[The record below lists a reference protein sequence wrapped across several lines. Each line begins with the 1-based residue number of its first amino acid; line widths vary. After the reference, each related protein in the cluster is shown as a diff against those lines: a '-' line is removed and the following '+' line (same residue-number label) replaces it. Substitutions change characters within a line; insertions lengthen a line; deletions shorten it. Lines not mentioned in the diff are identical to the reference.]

1 MASLAELEHALINAD
16 AAGDVDAARTLAGEI
31 TRMRSVSLPAA
42 TSGAGDLSVN
52 NVVRSAATGV
62 PIIGGALNQMNA
74 ATNAALAPLLNPLFS
89 EENQLKGATFAER
102 RAESLRQQQGM
113 DRDFAAQHPVVDTA
127 AQMAGGVAGTLPAV
141 MAAPAAFGAGAGSIG
156 ARSLA
161 SMVSGGA
168 IGGTDAAVRSGGDL
182 RSTTIGGGLGT
193 IIGAASPALSA
204 GAGKVAAAIADRAG
218 GFSKPT
224 GALSALPKPAAN
236 YALETLGDPA
246 RQATLRADL
255 DRLGPQAMLADVSP
269 EWMGVARGAAS
280 QPGMRDEIAVPLLN
294 RDAAKNARLQADMD
308 NAIGAPPV
316 PSQVEAGI
324 TAGQRDLGPQYGEV
338 FRGARAVNTEP
349 LAHAIEADA
358 INMRGPAQ
366 RAAQQ
371 VRGML
376 DIHGAPGN
384 LDPNPGTLF
393 QTRQAIDGMLAGETN
408 PQVIRTLSGY
418 RQRVDDMLGQA
429 VPGIKDVDA
438 QFAELARQRDA
449 LGRGQQVLD
458 SGRTAPRP
466 QELAQEVQQ
475 GALPQGRMVGPS
487 AAPLRMRQGARA
499 ELDRVVGTNAND
511 PAALQRLVK
520 SEGDW
525 NRDRLRTLF
534 GPRADDVLNSIDRE
548 TTFFRTN
555 NRVTSGSDT
564 AMANRFGD
572 FLDQAATPS
581 KIPTDSTITGMILR
595 SAQKAG
601 QKVVGANA
609 EEKAAR
615 FAKDLGRLA
624 VAQGPARDQIVQ
636 SLMDTARRRQSLDP
650 INSAAREVARVL
662 LASSPPAA
670 NRRLIEQ

>member
-1 MASLAELEHALINAD
+1 MASIQELEHALINAD

-31 TRMRSVSLPAA
+31 TRMRSVDPTAA
-42 TSGAGDLSVN
+42 TSGGQGELSVN
-52 NVVRSAATGV
+52 NVVRSSATGV

-74 ATNAALAPLLNPLFS
+74 ATNAGLSYVLNPLFS
-89 EENQLKGATFAER
+89 EENQLKGTFAER

-113 DRDFAAQHPVVDTA
+113 DRDFAAQHPVVDTV
-127 AQMAGGVAGTLPAV
+127 AQVAGGVAGTLPAV
-141 MAAPAAFGAGAGSIG
+141 LAAPAAFGAGTGSLF

-161 SMVSGGA
+161 SMASGGT
-168 IGGTDAAVRSGGDL
+168 IGGVDAAVRSGGDL
-182 RSTTIGGGLGT
+182 RSTAIGSGLGT
-193 IIGAASPALSA
+193 VIGAASPALSA
-204 GAGKVAAAIADRAG
+204 GAGKVAAAMADRIG

-236 YALETLGDPA
+236 YALETLGDPT
-246 RQATLRADL
+246 RQAALRADL

-280 QPGMRDEIAVPLLN
+280 QPGMRDEVAVPLLT

-308 NAIGAPPV
+308 GAIGSPTV

-338 FRGARAVNTEP
+338 FRDARAVNAEP
-349 LAHAIEADA
+349 LSHAIEVDA

-393 QTRQAIDGMLAGETN
+393 QTRQAIDGMLEGEVN
-408 PQVIRTLSGY
+408 PQVVNTLTRY
-418 RQRVDDMLGQA
+418 RAQVDDILSQS
-429 VPGIKDVDA
+429 VPRLKEVDA

-449 LGRGQQVLD
+449 LGRGQQVLE

-466 QELAQEVQQ
+466 QELMQEVSQ

-487 AAPLRMRQGARA
+487 AIPFRMRQGARA

-525 NRDRLRTLF
+525 NRDRMRTLF

-564 AMANRFGD
+564 AMASRFGD

-601 QKVVGANA
+601 QKIVGANA

-624 VAQGPARDQIVQ
+624 VAQGSARDQIVQ

-650 INSAAREVARVL
+650 INDAAREVARVL

-670 NRRLIEQ
+670 NRRLTAQ

>member
-1 MASLAELEHALINAD
+1 MADDPWADFIPQSHPQKDPWAEFLVNAP
-16 AAGDVDAARTLAGEI
+16 
-31 TRMRSVSLPAA
+31 SSSA
-42 TSGAGDLSVN
+42 TASGQAGDLSVN
-52 NVVRSAATGV
+52 NVVRATATGV
-62 PIIGGALNQMNA
+62 PIVGGVLNQMNA

-113 DRDFAAQHPVVDTA
+113 DRDFAAQHPVIDTA
-127 AQMAGGVAGTLPAV
+127 AQLTGGVAGIAPAV
-141 MAAPAAFGAGAGSIG
+141 MAAPAAFGAGAGSLA
-156 ARSLA
+156 ARSAA
-161 SMVSGGA
+161 SALTGGGIGGA
-168 IGGTDAAVRSGGDL
+168 DAAVRSGGDI
-182 RSTTIGGGLGT
+182 RSTTVGGVLGLGL
-193 IIGAASPALSA
+193 G
-204 GAGKVAAAIADRAG
+204 GAGPGLAAGVGKGVTSLADRFG
-218 GFSKPT
+218 GFSSPT
-224 GALSALPKPAAN
+224 GVLSALPRPAAN
-236 YALETLGDPA
+236 YALETVGDTT
-246 RQATLRADL
+246 RQAAMQAELA
-255 DRLGPQAMLADVSP
+255 RLGPQATLADVSP

-280 QPGMRDEIAVPLLN
+280 RPGMRDEIVTPLLA
-294 RDAAKNARLQADMD
+294 RDAAKNARLQTDMD
-308 NAIGAPPV
+308 AAIGPPVV
-316 PSQVEAGI
+316 PSQLETGI
-324 TAGQRDLGPQYGEV
+324 TTGQRDIGPQYGEV

-349 LAHAIEADA
+349 LAHVIEADA

-366 RAAQQ
+366 KAAKQ

-376 DIHGAPGN
+376 DIDGAPGN

-418 RQRVDDMLGQA
+418 RQRVDEMLANA

-449 LGRGQQVLD
+449 LGRGQQVLE

-475 GALPQGRMVGPS
+475 GALPQGRLVGPS
-487 AAPLRMRQGARA
+487 AEAFRLRQGARA

-548 TTFFRTN
+548 TTFYRTN

-564 AMANRFGD
+564 AMAGRFGD
-572 FLDQAATPS
+572 FLDGAATPS
-581 KIPTDSTITGMILR
+581 SIPTDTTITGAILR
-595 SAQKAG
+595 GAQKVG
-601 QKVVGANA
+601 QKALGSNA
-609 EEKAAR
+609 EARAAQ

-624 VAQGPARDQIVQ
+624 VAQGPSRDAIVRA
-636 SLMDTARRRQSLDP
+636 LMETAERRQSLDP
-650 INSAAREVARVL
+650 INRSAREVARLL
-662 LASSPPAA
+662 LASSPPVA
-670 NRRLIEQ
+670 NQRLVGQ

>member
-1 MASLAELEHALINAD
+1 MAGPWERYKSAPDETGPWSKYAEPTA
-16 AAGDVDAARTLAGEI
+16 T
-31 TRMRSVSLPAA
+31 PAA
-42 TSGAGDLSVN
+42 SGGQGELSVN

-113 DRDFAAQHPVVDTA
+113 DRDFSAQHPVVDTA
-127 AQMAGGVAGTLPAV
+127 AQIAGGVAGVAPAM
-141 MAAPAAFGAGAGSIG
+141 MAAPAAFGGGG
-156 ARSLA
+156 GTMVARSMA
-161 SMVSGGA
+161 SMLTGGGIGGA
-168 IGGTDAAVRSGGDL
+168 DAAVRSGADL
-182 RSTTIGGGLGT
+182 RSTGLGGLTGGGLGL
-193 IIGAASPALSA
+193 IAPGVSS
-204 GAGKVAAAIADRAG
+204 GAGRVAAALADRVG

-224 GALSALPKPAAN
+224 GVLSALPKPAAN
-236 YALETLGDPA
+236 YAFETLGDPA
-246 RQATLRADL
+246 RQAALRADL
-255 DRLGPQAMLADVSP
+255 ERLGPQAMLADVSP

-280 QPGMRDEIAVPLLN
+280 QPGMRDEIAVPLLT
-294 RDAAKNARLQADMD
+294 RDAAKNTRLRADMD
-308 NAIGAPPV
+308 SAIGAPPI
-316 PSQVEAGI
+316 PSQVEAGVA
-324 TAGQRDLGPQYGEV
+324 AGQRDLGPRYGEV

-349 LAHAIEADA
+349 LAHIIEADA

-418 RQRVDDMLGQA
+418 RQRVDDMLAQA

-449 LGRGQQVLD
+449 LGRGQQALE

-466 QELAQEVQQ
+466 QELAEEVRQ

-511 PAALQRLVK
+511 PAALQRLVR

-534 GPRADDVLNSIDRE
+534 GSGADDVLNAVDRE

-581 KIPTDSTITGMILR
+581 QIPTDTTIAGLILR
-595 SAQKAG
+595 GAQKAG
-601 QKVVGANA
+601 QKALGSNA
-609 EEKAAR
+609 EERAAR

-624 VAQGPARDQIVQ
+624 VAQGDARDRIVQ
-636 SLMDTARRRQSLDP
+636 SLMDTTRRRQSLDP
-650 INSAAREVARVL
+650 INNAAREVARLL
-662 LASSPPAA
+662 LASSPPVA
-670 NRRLIEQ
+670 NQRLVER

>member
-1 MASLAELEHALINAD
+1 MASLQELEHALINAD
-16 AAGDVDAARTLAGEI
+16 AAGDTDAARTFAGEI
-31 TRMRSVSLPAA
+31 SRMRSVDTPVPSG
-42 TSGAGDLSVN
+42 GAGDLSVN

-62 PIIGGALNQMNA
+62 PIVGGVLNQMNA
-74 ATNAALAPLLNPLFS
+74 ATNAALAPILNPLFA
-89 EENQLKGATFAER
+89 EKNQLKGETFSER

-113 DRDFAAQHPVVDTA
+113 DRDFAAEHPVVDTA
-127 AQMAGGVAGTLPAV
+127 AQLAGGVAGTLPAV
-141 MAAPAAFGAGAGSIG
+141 LAAPAAFGAGAGSIG

-161 SMVSGGA
+161 SMVSGGT
-168 IGGTDAAVRSGGDL
+168 IGGADAAVRSGGDL
-182 RSTTIGGGLGT
+182 RSTAIGGGLGT
-193 IIGAASPALSA
+193 VIGAASPAISA
-204 GAGKVAAAIADRAG
+204 GAGKVAAAMADRLG

-224 GALSALPKPAAN
+224 GVLSALPKPAAN

-246 RQATLRADL
+246 RQAALRTDL
-255 DRLGPQAMLADVSP
+255 ERLGPQGMLADVSP

-294 RDAAKNARLQADMD
+294 RDAAKNARLRTDMD
-308 NAIGAPPV
+308 RAIGAPPV

-324 TAGQRDLGPQYGEV
+324 AAGQRDIGPQYGEV
-338 FRGARAVNTEP
+338 FRDARAVNTEP
-349 LAHAIEADA
+349 LAHAIEADV
-358 INMRGPAQ
+358 INIRGPAQ

-384 LDPNPGTLF
+384 LDPNPATLF

-418 RQRVDDMLGQA
+418 RQRVDDMLGQS

-449 LGRGQQVLD
+449 LGRGGQVLE
-458 SGRTAPRP
+458 SGKTAPRP

-520 SEGDW
+520 SDGDW

-534 GPRADDVLNSIDRE
+534 GPGADDVLNSIDRE
-548 TTFFRTN
+548 TTFYRTN

-564 AMANRFGD
+564 AMASRFGD
-572 FLDQAATPS
+572 FLDQASTPS
-581 KIPTDSTITGMILR
+581 KIPTDSTITGLILR
-595 SAQKAG
+595 TAQKTG
-601 QKVVGANA
+601 QKVVGSNA

-650 INSAAREVARVL
+650 INNAAREVARVL
-662 LASSPPAA
+662 LSSSPPVA

>member
-1 MASLAELEHALINAD
+1 MADPWAEFR
-16 AAGDVDAARTLAGEI
+16 AA
-31 TRMRSVSLPAA
+31 PAA
-42 TSGAGDLSVN
+42 TDDPWAAFRAPAAKDDRSGLSVD
-52 NVVRSAATGV
+52 NVVRQTATGV

-74 ATNAALAPLLNPLFS
+74 ATNAALAPLLNPLFA
-89 EENQLKGATFAER
+89 EKDQLKGDTFAER
-102 RAESLRQQQGM
+102 RAESLRQQQGI
-113 DRDFAAQHPVVDTA
+113 DRDFSEQHPAVSTA
-127 AQMAGGVAGTLPAV
+127 AQITGGVAGTLPAIL
-141 MAAPAAFGAGAGSIG
+141 AAPAAFGAGAGGLG

-161 SMVSGGA
+161 SGFSGGLL
-168 IGGTDAAVRSGGDL
+168 GGGDAAVRSGGDVNA
-182 RSTTIGGGLGT
+182 TGFGGLLGFGVG
-193 IIGAASPALSA
+193 GAAPVLAA
-204 GAGKVAAAIADRAG
+204 NIGKGVTSLADRFG

-224 GALSALPKPAAN
+224 GVLSGLPRPAVN
-236 YALETLGDPA
+236 YALESVGDPA
-246 RQATLRADL
+246 RQAALRADL
-255 DRLGPQAMLADVSP
+255 ARLGPQAMLADVSP

-280 QPGMRDEIAVPLLN
+280 RPGMRDEIVNPLLN
-294 RDAAKNARLQADMD
+294 RDAAKNARLRTNMD
-308 NAIGAPPV
+308 SAIGAPRV

-338 FRGARAVNTEP
+338 FRDARAVNTET

-376 DIHGAPGN
+376 DIHGAPGS
-384 LDPNPGTLF
+384 LDPNPATLF

-418 RQRVDDMLGQA
+418 RQRVDDELARA
-429 VPGIKDVDA
+429 VPGIKDIDA
-438 QFAELARQRDA
+438 QFADLARQRDA

-487 AAPLRMRQGARA
+487 AVPLRLRQGARA

-520 SEGDW
+520 SDGDW

-555 NRVTSGSDT
+555 NRVSSGSDT

-572 FLDQAATPS
+572 FLDKAGTPNQ
-581 KIPTDSTITGMILR
+581 IPTDTTITGALLR
-595 SAQKAG
+595 GAQKAG
-601 QKVVGANA
+601 QKALGSNA
-609 EEKAAR
+609 EARAAQ
-615 FAKDLGRLA
+615 FAKDLGKLS
-624 VAQGPARDQIVQ
+624 VAQGGTRDQLVNALLELA
-636 SLMDTARRRQSLDP
+636 SRRQSLQP
-650 INSAAREVARVL
+650 INDSAREVARLL
-662 LASSPPAA
+662 LASSPPVA
-670 NRRLIEQ
+670 NQRRVGR